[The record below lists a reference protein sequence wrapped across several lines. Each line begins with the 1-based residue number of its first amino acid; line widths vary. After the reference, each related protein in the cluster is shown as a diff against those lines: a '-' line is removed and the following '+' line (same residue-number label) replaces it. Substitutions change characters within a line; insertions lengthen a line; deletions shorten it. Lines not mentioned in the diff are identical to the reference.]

1 MNDDDDALRIREI
14 PGTDLPMDLLLLA
27 DPSER
32 KIAAYLPGA
41 RGFVAYVGQDIA
53 GACAVVT
60 TARAVCELMA
70 IAVAPSAQQRGIGT
84 QLLRHAIAAVGAS
97 GAARLDVGTGTF
109 GHQLAFY
116 QRQGFRVTGVER
128 DFFLR
133 HYPEPLFED
142 GIQHR
147 DMLRLAYVYPR
158 GEGADDRAP
167 PT

>member
-1 MNDDDDALRIREI
+1 MHDDAGALRIREI
-14 PGTDLPMDLLLLA
+14 AATDLPMDLLLLA
-27 DPSER
+27 DPSAQ

-41 RGFVAYVGQDIA
+41 RGFVARLGEDIA
-53 GACAVVT
+53 GACVVAT
-60 TARAVCELMA
+60 TTPAVCELMA

-84 QLLRHAIAAVGAS
+84 QLLRHVIAAVGAT
-97 GAARLDVGTGTF
+97 GASRLDVGTGTF

-147 DMLRLAYVYPR
+147 DMLRLAYEY
-158 GEGADDRAP
+158 GAARYGAARSGA
-167 PT
+167 